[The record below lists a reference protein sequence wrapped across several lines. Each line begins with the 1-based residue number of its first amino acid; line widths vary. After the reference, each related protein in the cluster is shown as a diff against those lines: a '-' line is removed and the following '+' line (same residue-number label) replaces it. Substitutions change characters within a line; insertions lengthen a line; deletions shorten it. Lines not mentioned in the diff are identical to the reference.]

1 VTQVTLKLFAS
12 LSDYLPAA
20 ERVGNRV
27 VVEVAP
33 DATVAQLLDRFAVP
47 AEQAKLVLRNGVYLA
62 PEERATTRLADGD
75 EIAVWPPVAGG

>member
-1 VTQVTLKLFAS
+1 
-12 LSDYLPAA
+12 
-20 ERVGNRV
+20 
-27 VVEVAP
+27 
-33 DATVAQLLDRFAVP
+33 VAQLLDRFAVP